1 MKQTNPWGGRV
12 WRRTLLTALFA
23 LSLGRACPGMAA
35 GNVSLAVMDF
45 EVNGFAEYLGGAVA
59 EMLRTGF
66 VGIPGIDI
74 VERAQI
80 DAIAREHKL
89 NLSGLVATQTAV
101 SLGKLIGA
109 HYVILGSVNKIGSMA
124 MITSRIVSVASGT
137 SVRGFERNSPSGES
151 GLFQAASAL
160 REDILQVLAPGAT
173 TPSTPATAKGGPRPP
188 APGTPS
194 PENSTP
200 AEVLAGTGSGYP
212 STNEEFLQG
221 AVSKYIPSEREW
233 GEGGKEL
240 IFWYRYEDFSR
251 ESRKDVFFSV
261 ATDAESAGGN
271 FFPGVALNNGVQDVG
286 FYLDGAGGVHIFVS
300 SGKTMK
306 ERRFLPVKATVPA
319 ALQVIYDAAGG
330 IFDFQ
335 VNGVSVA
342 RLRPENDLNIAPF
355 SSVRRGASLAGYP
368 GSGSILGT
376 IRVAYP
382 TVSFSR

>member
-1 MKQTNPWGGRV
+1 MERKGTAWGPIRHGMLFAG
-12 WRRTLLTALFA
+12 LLALF
-23 LSLGRACPGMAA
+23 LGRTCPGMAA

-45 EVNGFAEYLGGAVA
+45 QVNGFAEYLGGAVA

-74 VERAQI
+74 VERSQI

-89 NLSGLVATQTAV
+89 NLSGLVETQTAV

-124 MITSRIVSVASGT
+124 VITSRIVSVASGT
-137 SVRGFERNSPSGES
+137 SVRGFERQSPSGES

-160 REDILQVLAPGAT
+160 REDILQVLAPGAGN
-173 TPSTPATAKGGPRPP
+173 PSSPAPDKKPHTQAAPPP
-188 APGTPS
+188 ASSG
-194 PENSTP
+194 P
-200 AEVLAGTGSGYP
+200 APAGVLAGTGSGYP
-212 STNEEFLQG
+212 TTNEEFLQG

-233 GEGGKEL
+233 GEGGKDL
-240 IFWYRYEDFSR
+240 IFWYRYEAFPR
-251 ESRKDVFFSV
+251 ESRKDLFFSV
-261 ATDAESAGGN
+261 ATDAENAGGN

-300 SGKTMK
+300 SGKTLR
-306 ERRFLPVKATVPA
+306 ERRFLPVKATFPA
-319 ALQVIYDAAGG
+319 ALQMVYEATEG

-342 RLRPENDLNIAPF
+342 RLRPENDLNISPF
-355 SSVRRGASLAGYP
+355 ASVRQGASLAGYP
-368 GSGSILGT
+368 GSGGILGT

-382 TVSFSR
+382 TVSSSK